1 LDRRNDSI
9 CALKLRSPFGAE
21 KSVVTAMPDQSSE
34 VDQLLQLA
42 AGGDPDS
49 WEALLSQSR
58 QRLHRMVAFR
68 LDQRLQGRVD
78 PSDVLQDAYLEAWQD
93 LGKYIR
99 EPAMPFFLWLRGIAG
114 NKLRELHRHH
124 LGTQMR
130 DPRREVSIYGG
141 ALSETTTAALA
152 AQLLGNLTRASEEAV
167 RVELKLRLQDALN
180 TMDPLDREV
189 LALRHFEQLSPVE
202 TAGVLGIKEK
212 AAGMRYVRAL
222 RRLREI
228 LNGLSGGWLEP

>member
-1 LDRRNDSI
+1 
-9 CALKLRSPFGAE
+9 
-21 KSVVTAMPDQSSE
+21 VVTGMSDQSSE

-42 AGGDPDS
+42 AQGDSVS
-49 WEALLSQSR
+49 WEALLGQSR
-58 QRLHRMVAFR
+58 QRLHRMVTFR

-93 LGKYIR
+93 LGTYIR
-99 EPAMPFFLWLRGIAG
+99 QPAMPFFLWLRGIAG

-130 DPRREVSIYGG
+130 DPRREVSIYGS
-141 ALSETTTAALA
+141 ALSESTTAAIA
-152 AQLLGNLTRASEEAV
+152 ANLMANLTGASEEAV
-167 RVELKLRLQDALN
+167 RAELKLRLQDALN
-180 TMDPLDREV
+180 AMEPLDREV
-189 LALRHFEQLSPVE
+189 LALRHFEQLSPAE
-202 TAGVLGIKEK
+202 TAGALGIKEK

-228 LNGLSGGWLEP
+228 LNGLSGGWMER

>member
-1 LDRRNDSI
+1 
-9 CALKLRSPFGAE
+9 
-21 KSVVTAMPDQSSE
+21 VTSMPDQTSE
-34 VDQLLQLA
+34 VDQLLQRA
-42 AGGDPDS
+42 SQGDPSS
-49 WEALLSQSR
+49 WEALLGQSR

-93 LGKYIR
+93 LGSYIR
-99 EPAMPFFLWLRGIAG
+99 QPAIPFFLWLRGIAG

-141 ALSETTTAALA
+141 ELSDSTTAAIA
-152 AQLLGNLTRASEEAV
+152 ARLMGNLTGASEEAV
-167 RVELKLRLQDALN
+167 RDELKLRLQDALN

>member
-1 LDRRNDSI
+1 
-9 CALKLRSPFGAE
+9 
-21 KSVVTAMPDQSSE
+21 VTSMPDQTSE
-34 VDQLLQLA
+34 VDQLLQRA
-42 AGGDPDS
+42 SQGDPSS
-49 WEALLSQSR
+49 WEALLGQSR

-93 LGKYIR
+93 LGSYIR
-99 EPAMPFFLWLRGIAG
+99 QPAIPFFLWLRGIAG

-141 ALSETTTAALA
+141 ELSDSTTAAIA
-152 AQLLGNLTRASEEAV
+152 ARLMGNLTGASEEAL
-167 RVELKLRLQDALN
+167 RDELKLRLQDALN

>member
-1 LDRRNDSI
+1 MSD
-9 CALKLRSPFGAE
+9 E
-21 KSVVTAMPDQSSE
+21 TSE
-34 VDQLLQLA
+34 VDQLLELA
-42 AGGDPDS
+42 AQGDPVS
-49 WEALLSQSR
+49 WEALLGRSR
-58 QRLHRMVAFR
+58 QRLHRMVRFR

-93 LGKYIR
+93 LGAYVR
-99 EPAMPFFLWLRGIAG
+99 QPAMPFFLWLRGIAG

-130 DPRREVSIYGG
+130 DPRREVSIYGS
-141 ALSETTTAALA
+141 ALSETTTAAIA
-152 AQLLGNLTRASEEAV
+152 ANLMANLTGASEEAV
-167 RVELKLRLQDALN
+167 RAELKLRLQDALN
-180 TMDPLDREV
+180 AMEPLDREV
-189 LALRHFEQLSPVE
+189 LALRHFEQLSPAE
-202 TAGVLGIKEK
+202 TAGALGIKEK